1 MNDITA
7 ALHYLLMPLAAAEY
21 SYVHFPSPLAR
32 WPLAVWQGPWQDPR
46 IVSYSLS
53 SVDGKEPF
61 FTHLP
66 FPLNGFWVYACM
78 TFTNCEFKGWFPNK
92 NI

>member
-21 SYVHFPSPLAR
+21 SYVHLRSSLAR
-32 WPLAVWQGPWQDPR
+32 WPLAVWQGPWQGPR

-53 SVDGKEPF
+53 SVDGGSLFLPIYLS
-61 FTHLP
+61 HLTA
-66 FPLNGFWVYACM
+66 FGSMHV
-78 TFTNCEFKGWFPNK
+78 
-92 NI
+92 